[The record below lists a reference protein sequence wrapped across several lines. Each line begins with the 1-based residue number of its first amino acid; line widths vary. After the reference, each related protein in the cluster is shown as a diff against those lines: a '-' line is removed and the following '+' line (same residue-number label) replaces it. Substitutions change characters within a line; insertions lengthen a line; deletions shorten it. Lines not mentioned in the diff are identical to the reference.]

1 MALMS
6 WPHSH
11 KRKSVALISYGC
23 AKNLV
28 DSEVMLGYLSGAG
41 YAILPEPE
49 KADVVILNTCGFIT
63 PAREE
68 AARAIE
74 DALSLKKRKKRPLV
88 VAAGCYVERY
98 KNSLEQAFPEV
109 DIWLGVK
116 DYDKIVQAIEGKPFR
131 AGRRTFLCSHT
142 TPRLLS
148 TPSSWA
154 YIKISEGCSHKCSF
168 CAIPLIKGPYR
179 SRPID
184 SIIEE
189 ARQLVH
195 LGVREIN
202 LISQDTTSYGRD
214 RGMKNGLAK
223 LLEKLSSLPRLG
235 WIRILYGYPEEISI
249 NLLDVMTATKICSYF
264 DLPFQHADPS
274 ILKVMGRSM
283 DSRRAMALLD
293 RIRSRVSDASI
304 RTSLIVGFPGEGKR
318 EFLRL
323 KDFVREAR
331 FDHLGVFTY
340 SPEEGTPAFRLGD
353 PVAEGVKIRRQQ
365 EIMDLQAE
373 ISFANNKRYL
383 GQRVDVLIESTSP
396 SAFLRR
402 DGLALRG
409 RGRFQAPEVDGVI
422 YVRAPSPCGRR
433 LRVIEKV
440 EITAVDVYDLHGMI
454 SR

>member
-1 MALMS
+1 MALMF
-6 WPHSH
+6 WPHSPR
-11 KRKSVALISYGC
+11 RKTVAVISYGC

-28 DSEVMLGYLSGAG
+28 DSEVMLGHLSRAG

-49 KADVVILNTCGFIT
+49 KADIVILNTCGFIT

-74 DALSLKKRKKRPLV
+74 DTVGLKKREKPPLV

-98 KNSLEQAFPEV
+98 KNRLEQAFPGV

-116 DYDKIVQAIEGKPFR
+116 DYDKIVQVIEGKPFR
-131 AGRRTFLCSHT
+131 PGRRAFLCSHT
-142 TPRLLS
+142 TPRILS

-154 YIKISEGCSHKCSF
+154 YLKISEGCSHRCSF

-179 SRPID
+179 SR
-184 SIIEE
+184 SIHSIVEE
-189 ARQLVH
+189 ASQLVQ

-235 WIRILYGYPEEISI
+235 WIRILYGCPEEIAAS
-249 NLLDVMTATKICSYF
+249 LLDVMTATKICSYF

-274 ILKVMGRSM
+274 ILKMMGRRM
-283 DSRRAMALLD
+283 DSRQAMALLD
-293 RIRSRVSDASI
+293 RIRGKLPDASI
-304 RTSLIVGFPGEGKR
+304 RTSLIVGFPGEGKK

-323 KDFVREAR
+323 KNFVREAR

-340 SPEEGTPAFRLGD
+340 SPEEGTPAFGLGD
-353 PVAEGVKIRRQQ
+353 PVAEDVKIRRHQ

-373 ISFANNKRYL
+373 ISFVNNQRYL
-383 GQRVDVLIESTSP
+383 GQRVDVLIEPTPP
-396 SAFLRR
+396 SAALRR
-402 DGLALRG
+402 RGPVLLG

-422 YVRAPSPCGRR
+422 YVRAALACSRR
-433 LRVIEKV
+433 LRAIEKV
-440 EITAVDVYDLHGMI
+440 EITAVDVYDLQGVI
-454 SR
+454 SG